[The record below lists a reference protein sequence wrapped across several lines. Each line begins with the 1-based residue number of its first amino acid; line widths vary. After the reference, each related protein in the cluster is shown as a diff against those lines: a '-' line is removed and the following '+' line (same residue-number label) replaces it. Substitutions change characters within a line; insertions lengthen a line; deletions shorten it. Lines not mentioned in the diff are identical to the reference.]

1 MSEHTPSQAEGDRD
15 DSEWTTP
22 DVVHTTPSQAE
33 GERDPSDA
41 PSASD
46 DNAVRGDARRGLT
59 PAPGRRFR

>member
-15 DSEWTTP
+15 DNEWTTP

-33 GERDPSDA
+33 GERDASDA

-46 DNAVRGDARRGLT
+46 DNAVRGTHG
-59 PAPGRRFR
+59 GG

>member
-15 DSEWTTP
+15 DSEWTTL

-41 PSASD
+41 PTASD
-46 DNAVRGDARRGLT
+46 DNAVRGTHEDG
-59 PAPGRRFR
+59 